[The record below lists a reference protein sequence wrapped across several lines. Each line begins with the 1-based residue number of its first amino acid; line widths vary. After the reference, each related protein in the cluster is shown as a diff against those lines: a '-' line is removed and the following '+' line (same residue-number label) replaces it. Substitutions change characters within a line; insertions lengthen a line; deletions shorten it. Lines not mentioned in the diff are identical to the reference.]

1 MADTENNK
9 SSNSPASISAPSLRF
24 PGFTEPWQKKKLSAI
39 ANIVGRIGFRGY
51 TTNDIV
57 KKGEGALALS
67 PTNIE
72 NNALTYN
79 KDNTY
84 VSFYKYEESPE
95 IQLTEGDIVFVKTG
109 STVGKVAYVSDLI
122 TKTTVNPQL
131 VVLKDIKVDSYLLSV
146 ILSTNLFQ
154 NSIKRIT
161 VGGAVPTLS
170 QNAMGQ
176 IFVTIPSKEEQ
187 RKIAELLL
195 LLDERIATQR
205 RLIEDLEKLKSSIDR
220 CYRGNEYI
228 RLGDFITQVSKRNKS
243 NLPYKVM
250 SVSNV
255 RGFVPQSEQFADR
268 EIASENTAS
277 YKIVAKDI
285 FAYNPARINI
295 GSIARFKGYYKGI
308 VSPMYVCFSVT
319 EELQPQYLE
328 YFFQTRKFKN
338 DVELRLEGSVR
349 RCLNFDALCE
359 IEIPLLTLPEQ
370 VAISSAI
377 DTVSRKISFEGD
389 VLTKL
394 IIQRNYLLSKLFI

>member
-1 MADTENNK
+1 M
-9 SSNSPASISAPSLRF
+9 
-24 PGFTEPWQKKKLSAI
+24 
-39 ANIVGRIGFRGY
+39 
-51 TTNDIV
+51 
-57 KKGEGALALS
+57 
-67 PTNIE
+67 
-72 NNALTYN
+72 
-79 KDNTY
+79 
-84 VSFYKYEESPE
+84 
-95 IQLTEGDIVFVKTG
+95 
-109 STVGKVAYVSDLI
+109 
-122 TKTTVNPQL
+122 
-131 VVLKDIKVDSYLLSV
+131 
-146 ILSTNLFQ
+146 
-154 NSIKRIT
+154 
-161 VGGAVPTLS
+161 
-170 QNAMGQ
+170 
-176 IFVTIPSKEEQ
+176 
-187 RKIAELLL
+187 
-195 LLDERIATQR
+195 
-205 RLIEDLEKLKSSIDR
+205 EKLKSSIIDR
-220 CYRGNEYI
+220 CYRGNDYI
-228 RLGDFITQVSKRNKS
+228 RLGDFITPVSKRNKS

-295 GSIARFKGYYKGI
+295 GSIARFKGHYKGI

-377 DTVSRKISFEGD
+377 DTVSRKISLEGD